1 MGAHRYRLKRNIE
14 KDGKGIM
21 EDGIGKLEEAWLK
34 KEDKIVTKA
43 EGGWNMEE
51 KRKRRKD
58 EKKTEEEFRK

>member
-1 MGAHRYRLKRNIE
+1 
-14 KDGKGIM
+14 M

-51 KRKRRKD
+51 KRKRSKD